1 MEPSYG
7 CEIAGM
13 MSAECAGVAMIQT
26 DAPINPGNSG
36 GPLADRNGHVIGMN
50 TSIRTEGFLS
60 ANVGV
65 GFAIPS
71 DTVLLVAQRLI
82 SGEPIGTAFLGIL
95 GETPTDGRAGALIIE
110 VQESSPAHK
119 AGLEVGDL
127 IIRVDRRP
135 ILNMQALRAD
145 IQLRLPGDE
154 VTLEYIRGEKISEAV
169 VRLASLDDE
178 YQ

>member
-1 MEPSYG
+1 M
-7 CEIAGM
+7 
-13 MSAECAGVAMIQT
+13 
-26 DAPINPGNSG
+26 
-36 GPLADRNGHVIGMN
+36 
-50 TSIRTEGFLS
+50 S

-95 GETPTDGRAGALIIE
+95 GDTPTDGRAGALIIE

>member
-1 MEPSYG
+1 M
-7 CEIAGM
+7 
-13 MSAECAGVAMIQT
+13 
-26 DAPINPGNSG
+26 
-36 GPLADRNGHVIGMN
+36 
-50 TSIRTEGFLS
+50 
-60 ANVGV
+60 
-65 GFAIPS
+65 
-71 DTVLLVAQRLI
+71 
-82 SGEPIGTAFLGIL
+82 
-95 GETPTDGRAGALIIE
+95 IIE
-110 VQESSPAHK
+110 VQESSPAYK

-154 VTLEYIRGEKISEAV
+154 VNLEYIRGEKILEAV

>member
-1 MEPSYG
+1 M
-7 CEIAGM
+7 
-13 MSAECAGVAMIQT
+13 
-26 DAPINPGNSG
+26 
-36 GPLADRNGHVIGMN
+36 
-50 TSIRTEGFLS
+50 
-60 ANVGV
+60 
-65 GFAIPS
+65 
-71 DTVLLVAQRLI
+71 AQRLI

-95 GETPTDGRAGALIIE
+95 GDTPTDGRAGALIIE

-154 VTLEYIRGEKISEAV
+154 VTLEYIRGEKISETV